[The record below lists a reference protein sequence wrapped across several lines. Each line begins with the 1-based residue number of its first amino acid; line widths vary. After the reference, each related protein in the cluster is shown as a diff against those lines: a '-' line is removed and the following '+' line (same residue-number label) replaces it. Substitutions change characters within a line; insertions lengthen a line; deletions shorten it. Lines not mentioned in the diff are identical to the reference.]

1 MSDVD
6 ELVKVA
12 HETRVLAVKELHEA
26 QSGHPGSSLS
36 ALDVMVA
43 VYFGGAFRHRPDE
56 PDWPDRD
63 HFLLSVGH
71 AVPGLYATLA
81 RAGYGPLEEL
91 SGLRKLGTRLAGHA
105 HRGSYPGIESSS
117 GSLGQGLSVG
127 LGLCLGLRLQG
138 KQNRVIVL
146 MSDGEQQEGSTWE
159 SIMFAGSRR
168 PGGFIA
174 VVDKNSNQI
183 NGPTHEIMPIMDELP
198 SKYRAFGWE
207 TLEING
213 NEMVEVTEALNQAMA
228 ADHPVAIIS
237 HTTTGKGVSYMEGN
251 YHWHH
256 GVITDQLFLQ
266 AMNDL
271 GVRVSPTRDETW
283 LPEHPV
289 LAN

>member
-1 MSDVD
+1 
-6 ELVKVA
+6 
-12 HETRVLAVKELHEA
+12 
-26 QSGHPGSSLS
+26 
-36 ALDVMVA
+36 
-43 VYFGGAFRHRPDE
+43 
-56 PDWPDRD
+56 
-63 HFLLSVGH
+63 
-71 AVPGLYATLA
+71 
-81 RAGYGPLEEL
+81 
-91 SGLRKLGTRLAGHA
+91 
-105 HRGSYPGIESSS
+105 
-117 GSLGQGLSVG
+117 
-127 LGLCLGLRLQG
+127 
-138 KQNRVIVL
+138 